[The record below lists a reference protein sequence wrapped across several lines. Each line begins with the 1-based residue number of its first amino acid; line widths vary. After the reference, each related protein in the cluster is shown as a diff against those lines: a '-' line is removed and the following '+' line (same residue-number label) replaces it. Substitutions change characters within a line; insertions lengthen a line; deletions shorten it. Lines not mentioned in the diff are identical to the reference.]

1 MRNNESELIVP
12 HPSFSTTNMK
22 FHGTTSLHELFDDLV
37 ILRNLAP
44 FDPRLPGLA
53 DAWQEMGLPSP
64 RTPRK
69 HEPEYA
75 RASVWFV
82 NRARALERPDAPV
95 RELLFIGDTAMADGN
110 AFRSLARAGGWPG
123 WCFIGSEK
131 LSQPAEFVQQDDNVT
146 LSNRWAG
153 LADWLASAQAA
164 GARIDAG
171 TAVVIDMDKTA
182 VAARGRNA
190 PVMDAA
196 RIEGVERT
204 VATSLGDAYN
214 RDLFL
219 TAYNTLNDPAFHPFT
234 ADNQDYLAY
243 ICLLLGAGLV
253 GLDALMADVQAGRM
267 NSFRQFIDWSDGE
280 LAARNPVSSE
290 TPDFSVGMD
299 GLLAIHRDVYTLTL
313 AGDPTPFKA
322 FRRNEYLSTAARF
335 GSLPADAPVERML
348 AEQVCITQEVREA
361 ALWLKARGCLL
372 LTMSDKPDEATLPT
386 AELAAQGFQ
395 PLHRLPTAAVGES
408 IAHRLAVS

>member
-1 MRNNESELIVP
+1 MRY
-12 HPSFSTTNMK
+12 HATT
-22 FHGTTSLHELFDDLV
+22 TLHELFGDLV
-37 ILRNLAP
+37 ILRNLTP

-53 DAWQEMGLPSP
+53 DAWQAMGLDSP

-82 NRARALERPDAPV
+82 RQARALDLPGTPV
-95 RELLFIGDTAMADGN
+95 RELLFVGDTAMADGN

-131 LSQPAEFVQQDDNVT
+131 LSQPAEFVRQPDNVT

-153 LADWLASAQAA
+153 LGAWLASVKAA
-164 GARIDAG
+164 GARMDAG

-243 ICLLLGAGLV
+243 ICLVLNAGLID
-253 GLDALMADVQAGRM
+253 LDTLIADVQAGRM
-267 NSFRQFIDWSDGE
+267 SSFRQFIDWSDTQIE
-280 LAARNPVSSE
+280 RAPA
-290 TPDFSVGMD
+290 
-299 GLLAIHRDVYTLTL
+299 GLQAIHRDVYTLAL

-335 GSLPADAPVERML
+335 GSLPVDAPVERML

-372 LTMSDKPDEATLPT
+372 LTMSDKPDEATIPT
-386 AELAAQGFQ
+386 PELVAQGYL
-395 PLHRLPTAAVGES
+395 PIHRLPTAAVGES
-408 IAHRLAVS
+408 IAARVGKPVARSTIFQIVRLGETP

>member
-1 MRNNESELIVP
+1 MQS
-12 HPSFSTTNMK
+12 
-22 FHGTTSLHELFDDLV
+22 HGTTTLHELFGDLV

-44 FDPRLPGLA
+44 FDTRLPGLA
-53 DAWQEMGLPSP
+53 DAWQEMGLASP

-82 NRARALERPDAPV
+82 RQARALDLPATPV

-123 WCFIGSEK
+123 WCFIGSEN
-131 LSQPAEFVQQDDNVT
+131 LGRPLTFTLQSDNVT
-146 LSNRWAG
+146 LSNRWSG
-153 LADWLASAQAA
+153 LGDWLRMVVDG
-164 GARIDAG
+164 GARLDAG

-196 RIEGVERT
+196 RVEGVERT
-204 VATSLGDAYN
+204 VATLLGADYD
-214 RDLFL
+214 RERFL
-219 TAYNTLNDPAFHPFT
+219 AAYNTLNDPSFHPFT

-243 ICLLLGAGLV
+243 ICLVLNAGLID
-253 GLDALMADVQAGRM
+253 LDALVADVQAGRM
-267 NSFRQFIDWSDGE
+267 SSFRQFIDWSDG
-280 LAARNPVSSE
+280 LLGSVGDRNPVFSE
-290 TPDFSVGMD
+290 KPGFSEPPS
-299 GLLAIHRDVYTLTL
+299 GLRQIHRDVYGLVL

-322 FRRNEYLSTAARF
+322 FRRNEYLCTAARF
-335 GSLPADAPVERML
+335 GSLPADAPVAQML

-361 ALWLKARGCLL
+361 GLWLKARGCLL

-386 AELAAQGFQ
+386 PELAAQGYL
-395 PLHRLPTAAVGES
+395 PIHRLATAAVGES
-408 IAHRLAVS
+408 IADQLADL

>member
-1 MRNNESELIVP
+1 MQY
-12 HPSFSTTNMK
+12 HATT
-22 FHGTTSLHELFDDLV
+22 TLHELFGDLV

-53 DAWQEMGLPSP
+53 DAWREMGLDSA

-82 NRARALERPDAPV
+82 RQARALDLPDTPV

-131 LSQPAEFVQQDDNVT
+131 LNQSAEFVQQADNVT

-153 LADWLASAQAA
+153 LGAWLADAKAA
-164 GARIDAG
+164 GARMDAG

-204 VATSLGDAYN
+204 VATSLGDAYD

-219 TAYNTLNDPAFHPFT
+219 TAYNTLNDPVFHPFT

-243 ICLLLGAGLV
+243 ICLVLNARLID
-253 GLDALMADVQAGRM
+253 LDTLIADVQAGRM
-267 NSFRQFIDWSDGE
+267 TSFRQFIDWSDTQIERAPG
-280 LAARNPVSSE
+280 
-290 TPDFSVGMD
+290 
-299 GLLAIHRDVYTLTL
+299 GLQAIHRDVYALAL

-335 GSLPADAPVERML
+335 GSLPVDAPVGQML

-372 LTMSDKPDEATLPT
+372 LTMSDKPDEATIPT
-386 AELAAQGFQ
+386 PQLAAQGYL
-395 PLHRLPTAAVGES
+395 PIHRLSTAAVGES
-408 IAHRLAVS
+408 IAAQLASL

>member
-1 MRNNESELIVP
+1 MQY
-12 HPSFSTTNMK
+12 HATT
-22 FHGTTSLHELFDDLV
+22 TLHELFGDLV
-37 ILRNLAP
+37 ILRNLTP
-44 FDPRLPGLA
+44 FDTRLPGLA
-53 DAWQEMGLPSP
+53 DAWREMGLDSA

-82 NRARALERPDAPV
+82 RQARALDLPDTPV

-110 AFRSLARAGGWPG
+110 AFRSLAKAGGWPG

-131 LSQPAEFVQQDDNVT
+131 LSQPAEFVRQTDNVT

-153 LADWLASAQAA
+153 LGEWLASAKAA
-164 GARIDAG
+164 GARMDAG

-204 VATSLGDAYN
+204 VATSLGDAYD

-219 TAYNTLNDPAFHPFT
+219 TAYNTLNDPVFHPFT

-243 ICLLLGAGLV
+243 ICLVLNTRLID
-253 GLDALMADVQAGRM
+253 LDTLIADVQAGRM
-267 NSFRQFIDWSDGE
+267 TSFRQFIDWSDTQIERAPG
-280 LAARNPVSSE
+280 
-290 TPDFSVGMD
+290 
-299 GLLAIHRDVYTLTL
+299 GLQAIHRDVYALAL

-335 GSLPADAPVERML
+335 GSLPVDAPVAQML

-372 LTMSDKPDEATLPT
+372 LTMSDKPDEATIPT
-386 AELAAQGFQ
+386 PQLAAQGYL
-395 PLHRLPTAAVGES
+395 PIHRLPTAAVGES
-408 IAHRLAVS
+408 IAAELASL

>member
-1 MRNNESELIVP
+1 MQY
-12 HPSFSTTNMK
+12 HATT
-22 FHGTTSLHELFDDLV
+22 TLHELFADLV
-37 ILRNLAP
+37 ILRNLTP

-53 DAWQEMGLPSP
+53 DAWQAMGLPGP

-82 NRARALERPDAPV
+82 RQARALDLPNTPV

-131 LSQPAEFVQQDDNVT
+131 LSQPAEFVQQADNVT

-153 LADWLASAQAA
+153 LGDVA
-164 GARIDAG
+164 GKCQGRRRAHGCRHRRRHRHGQDR
-171 TAVVIDMDKTA
+171 
-182 VAARGRNA
+182 RGRARPQRPGDGRRPASRESSA
-190 PVMDAA
+190 PW
-196 RIEGVERT
+196 RPRW
-204 VATSLGDAYN
+204 ATPYN

-219 TAYNTLNDPAFHPFT
+219 LAYNTLNDPAFHPFT

-243 ICLLLGAGLV
+243 ICLVLNAGLID
-253 GLDALMADVQAGRM
+253 LDTVIADVQAGRM
-267 NSFRQFIDWSDGE
+267 SSFRQFIDWSDTQI
-280 LAARNPVSSE
+280 ARPA
-290 TPDFSVGMD
+290 PA
-299 GLLAIHRDVYTLTL
+299 GLQAIHRDVYALVL

-322 FRRNEYLSTAARF
+322 FRRNEYLCTAARF
-335 GSLPADAPVERML
+335 GSLPVDAPVAQML

-386 AELAAQGFQ
+386 PELAAQGYL
-395 PLHRLPTAAVGES
+395 PIHRLPTAAVGES
-408 IAHRLAVS
+408 IAVLLASL